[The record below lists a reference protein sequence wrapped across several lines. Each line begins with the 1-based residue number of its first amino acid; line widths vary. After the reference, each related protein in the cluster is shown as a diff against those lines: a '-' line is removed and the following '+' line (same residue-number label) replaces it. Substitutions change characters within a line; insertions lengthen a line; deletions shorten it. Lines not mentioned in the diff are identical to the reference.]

1 MKILKVIV
9 IDDELGI
16 REGIRRVLS
25 KLKIEVD
32 GVEEPVSF
40 EVSVFETG
48 EAGVDELK
56 KNSYDICLL
65 DNKLPGISGTDVLEF
80 MGKDCIYKPLTIMI
94 TAFPSVETAQIA
106 MTYGAFD
113 FLGKPFKPDELKA
126 VLIKASEK
134 LLQNCT
140 A

>member
-1 MKILKVIV
+1 VKVLKVIV
-9 IDDELGI
+9 VDDELGI

-25 KLKIEVD
+25 KLRIEIPGFED
-32 GVEEPVSF
+32 LVSF

-48 EAGVDELK
+48 ESGVEALK
-56 KNSYDICLL
+56 TDRYDICLL

-80 MGKDCIYKPLTIMI
+80 IGKECVHKPLTVMI
-94 TAFPSVETAQIA
+94 TAFPSVETADIA

-134 LLQNCT
+134 LLKT
-140 A
+140 